1 MDIFNTN
8 INNNKKDKIKI
19 NKREIKKVRRKV
31 MRLKK
36 IKKHNNNKMNIKN

>member
-8 INNNKKDKIKI
+8 FDKNKKEKIKI
-19 NKREIKKVRRKV
+19 NKREEKKIRRKV

-36 IKKHNNNKMNIKN
+36 IKKYNNRMNIMN